1 MEKKIYTAPQVEVI
15 RFASEDVITT
25 SGRLTPAD
33 PNNERPGEPPEV
45 VIN

>member
-25 SGRLTPAD
+25 SGQITPAG
-33 PNNERPGEPPEV
+33 PNNERPGEYHDV
-45 VIN
+45 AIN